1 MDFQLLAAA
10 LIAALSLSSAHTVQ
24 ASDTAV
30 ITRSSSC
37 EVKVTATVKAHTSLK
52 IKYQDTKISITYG
65 DIERGYVDVPDASRL
80 EVRNNNRAGYL
91 LVLEGLN
98 GTLSPFK
105 EIHIQGLGREVQI
118 DSIGGLILQP
128 YISGTVT
135 LKLSYRFILANNAT
149 PGIYAWP
156 LMISA
161 QPL

>member
-1 MDFQLLAAA
+1 LAAA
-10 LIAALSLSSAHTVQ
+10 LIAALSLSSVHTVQ

-30 ITRSSSC
+30 TRSSSC

-52 IKYQDTKISITYG
+52 IKYQDTKIIITHG

-98 GTLSPFK
+98 GPFSPFK

-118 DSIGGLILQP
+118 DSIGGLMLQP
-128 YISGTVT
+128 YLSGTVT
-135 LKLSYRFILANNAT
+135 LKLSYRFILSNNAN
-149 PGIYAWP
+149 PGTYAWP